1 LIFVEEDY
9 NSMEGSILY
18 DEEGSILFYDRQLM
32 PPTQKA
38 ARLISGVGQKGEDK
52 DD

>member
-18 DEEGSILFYDRQLM
+18 DEEGSILFYDRHRRIIVHLQN
-32 PPTQKA
+32 
-38 ARLISGVGQKGEDK
+38 S
-52 DD
+52 